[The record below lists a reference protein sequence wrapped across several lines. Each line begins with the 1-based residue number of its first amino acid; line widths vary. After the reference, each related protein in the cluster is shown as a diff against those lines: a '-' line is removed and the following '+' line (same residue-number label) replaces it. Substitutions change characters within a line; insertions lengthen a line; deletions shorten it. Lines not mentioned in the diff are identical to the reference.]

1 MEMRRSAL
9 EEHSLVRVRPY
20 LLGAGTTV
28 ESATASPGI
37 GRSQAALVV
46 HAIATGMPLLKNFFP
61 FRWKFCVLII
71 CALNDCSII
80 MRYLVA
86 GAWSLARATE
96 ILLRGPMTD
105 KTIELDEHRGMAAQK
120 ATDLRRLLA
129 DVEAN
134 EAALRLRQDELEAHL
149 IAAPAANW
157 EEAAGKARYLLNLFA
172 ATLSAQDPRR
182 QTLIAAVL
190 ADFQRLSAEP

>member
-1 MEMRRSAL
+1 
-9 EEHSLVRVRPY
+9 
-20 LLGAGTTV
+20 
-28 ESATASPGI
+28 
-37 GRSQAALVV
+37 
-46 HAIATGMPLLKNFFP
+46 
-61 FRWKFCVLII
+61 
-71 CALNDCSII
+71 
-80 MRYLVA
+80 MRYLPPIWCWNQV
-86 GAWSLARATE
+86 LALSWVMGGATE
-96 ILLRGPMTD
+96 IPLRGPMTD

-134 EAALRLRQDELEAHL
+134 EAALRLRQEELEAHL

-157 EEAAGKARYLLNLFA
+157 QEAAEKARYLLNLFA
-172 ATLSAQDPRR
+172 ATVSAQDPRT